1 MQYIK
6 SYISGMEFTLEEM
19 RGQLAKLKTRISAA
33 CAQAGRSRE
42 SVLLVWVS
50 KFHPAEAVENAIAL
64 GAKVFG
70 ENRVQEAESKFSE
83 RRVALDGST
92 VQCHVIG
99 PVQSNKLKKAAIVA
113 DCIHSIAS
121 MEAVEKLEKVCAALP
136 GEKVAVHPGE
146 KVAASGKTLEI
157 LFQVN
162 AGEEETKSGLD
173 VANADAFLAE
183 LERVAGACGPDGR
196 SEKFPHL
203 KFRGLMTI
211 GKNTGVAEDSREC
224 FAFLRNLQQ
233 KYLARGGVF
242 ANFDQLSMGMTGD
255 LEVAIE
261 EGSTMI
267 RVGTALFGERDYS
280 KPVNDP
286 V

>member
-1 MQYIK
+1 
-6 SYISGMEFTLEEM
+6 MEFTLDEM
-19 RGQLAKLKTRISAA
+19 REHLAALEARISEA
-33 CAQAGRSRE
+33 CKIAGRSRE
-42 SVLLVWVS
+42 SVKLVWVS
-50 KFHPAEAVENAIAL
+50 KFHPAEAVENSIAL
-64 GAKVFG
+64 GATDFG
-70 ENRVQEAESKFSE
+70 ENRVQEAELKFSE
-83 RRVALDGST
+83 PRTALDGSR
-92 VQCHVIG
+92 VRCHVIG
-99 PVQSNKLKKAAIVA
+99 PVQSNKLKKAALVA

-121 MEAVEKLEKVCAALP
+121 IEAVEKLEKVCAAAAN
-136 GEKVAVHPGE
+136 GE
-146 KVAASGKTLEI
+146 GKILDI

-173 VANADAFLAE
+173 VHEAEAFLE
-183 LERVAGACGPDGR
+183 DLEKRAGAAVDGK
-196 SEKFPHL
+196 SENFPHL
-203 KFRGLMTI
+203 RFRGLMTI

-224 FAFLRNLQQ
+224 FAFLRGLRD
-233 KYLARGGVF
+233 KFLAKGGAF
-242 ANFDQLSMGMTGD
+242 AAFDQLSMGMTGD

>member
-1 MQYIK
+1 
-6 SYISGMEFTLEEM
+6 MEFTLEEM
-19 RGQLAKLKTRISAA
+19 RSQLAKLESRISAA
-33 CAQAGRSRE
+33 CAQTGRSRE

-70 ENRVQEAESKFSE
+70 ENRVQEAESKFST
-83 RRVALDGST
+83 RLTAKDGSP

-113 DCIHSIAS
+113 DCIHSIAN
-121 MEAVEKLEKVCAALP
+121 MEAVEKLEKVCAGLP
-136 GEKVAVHPGE
+136 SENG
-146 KVAASGKTLEI
+146 AASGKTLEI

-183 LERVAGACGPDGR
+183 LEKFAGACGPDGK

-233 KYLARGGVF
+233 KYLAKGGVF

>member
-1 MQYIK
+1 
-6 SYISGMEFTLEEM
+6 MEFTLEEM
-19 RGQLAKLKTRISAA
+19 RTHLAALEARISTA
-33 CAQAGRSRE
+33 CKIAGRSRE
-42 SVLLVWVS
+42 SVKLVWVS
-50 KFHPAEAVENAIAL
+50 KFHPAEAVENAISL
-64 GAKVFG
+64 GATDFG
-70 ENRVQEAESKFSE
+70 ENRVQEAELKFSTP
-83 RRVALDGST
+83 RMALDGSR
-92 VQCHVIG
+92 VRCHVIG

-136 GEKVAVHPGE
+136 GENG
-146 KVAASGKTLEI
+146 SGKTLDI

-173 VANADAFLAE
+173 VHEAENFLNGLAARGE
-183 LERVAGACGPDGR
+183 TA
-196 SEKFPHL
+196 FPHL
-203 KFRGLMTI
+203 RFRGLMTI

-233 KYLARGGVF
+233 KFLAKGGLF

>member
-1 MQYIK
+1 
-6 SYISGMEFTLEEM
+6 MEFTLEEM
-19 RGQLAKLKTRISAA
+19 RGQLAKLETRISAA
-33 CAQAGRSRE
+33 CEKAGRSRE

-70 ENRVQEAESKFSE
+70 ENRVQEAETKFSE
-83 RRVALDGST
+83 RRMALDGST

-113 DCIHSIAS
+113 DCIHSIAN
-121 MEAVEKLEKVCAALP
+121 MEAVEKLEKVCAGLAD
-136 GEKVAVHPGE
+136 AAHPE
-146 KVAASGKTLEI
+146 GKTLEI

-183 LERVAGACGPDGR
+183 LENRGAD
-196 SEKFPHL
+196 FPHL

-242 ANFDQLSMGMTGD
+242 AAFDQLSMGMTGD

>member
-1 MQYIK
+1 
-6 SYISGMEFTLEEM
+6 MEFTLDEM
-19 RGQLAKLKTRISAA
+19 REHLAALEARIAEA
-33 CAQAGRSRE
+33 CKIAGRSRD
-42 SVLLVWVS
+42 SVKLVWVS
-50 KFHPAEAVENAIAL
+50 KFHPAEAVTNAIAL
-64 GAKVFG
+64 GATDFG
-70 ENRVQEAESKFSE
+70 ENRVQEAELKFSQPLT
-83 RRVALDGST
+83 AKDGSR
-92 VQCHVIG
+92 VRCHVIG

-121 MEAVEKLEKVCAALP
+121 IEAVEKLEKVCAALP
-136 GEKVAVHPGE
+136 GENSE
-146 KVAASGKTLEI
+146 SGAGKILDI

-173 VANADAFLAE
+173 VHEAEAFFTD
-183 LERVAGACGPDGR
+183 LEARGAAA
-196 SEKFPHL
+196 FPHL
-203 KFRGLMTI
+203 RFRGLMTI

-233 KYLARGGVF
+233 KFLAKGGVF

-280 KPVNDP
+280 KPL
-286 V
+286 

>member
-1 MQYIK
+1 
-6 SYISGMEFTLEEM
+6 MEFTLEEM
-19 RGQLAKLKTRISAA
+19 RAHLAALEARISSA
-33 CAQAGRSRE
+33 CKIAGRSRE
-42 SVLLVWVS
+42 SVKLVWVS
-50 KFHPAEAVENAIAL
+50 KFHPAEAVENAISL
-64 GAKVFG
+64 GATDFG
-70 ENRVQEAESKFSE
+70 ENRVQEAELKFSTPHT
-83 RRVALDGST
+83 ALDGSR
-92 VQCHVIG
+92 VRCHVIG

-121 MEAVEKLEKVCAALP
+121 IEAVEKLEKVCAALP
-136 GEKVAVHPGE
+136 GENGV
-146 KVAASGKTLEI
+146 GKILDI

-173 VANADAFLAE
+173 VHEAENFLNGLAARGE
-183 LERVAGACGPDGR
+183 TA
-196 SEKFPHL
+196 FPHL
-203 KFRGLMTI
+203 RFRGLMTI

-233 KYLARGGVF
+233 KFLANGGLF

>member
-1 MQYIK
+1 
-6 SYISGMEFTLEEM
+6 MEFTLEEM
-19 RGQLAKLKTRISAA
+19 REHLTALEARITEA
-33 CAQAGRSRE
+33 CKVAGRSRD
-42 SVLLVWVS
+42 SVKLVWVS
-50 KFHPAEAVENAIAL
+50 KFHPAEAVANAIAL
-64 GAKVFG
+64 GATDFG
-70 ENRVQEAESKFSE
+70 ENRVQEAELKFSQPLT
-83 RRVALDGST
+83 AKDGSR
-92 VQCHVIG
+92 VRCHVIG

-121 MEAVEKLEKVCAALP
+121 IEAVEKLEKVCAAQD
-136 GEKVAVHPGE
+136 
-146 KVAASGKTLEI
+146 KTLEI
-157 LFQVN
+157 LFQIN

-173 VANADAFLAE
+173 VHEAENFLNDLESRGANA
-183 LERVAGACGPDGR
+183 
-196 SEKFPHL
+196 FPHL
-203 KFRGLMTI
+203 RFRGLMTI

-233 KYLARGGVF
+233 KFLAKGGAF

-255 LEVAIE
+255 LVVAIE

>member
-1 MQYIK
+1 
-6 SYISGMEFTLEEM
+6 MEFTLEEM
-19 RGQLAKLKTRISAA
+19 REHLAALEARISEA
-33 CAQAGRSRE
+33 CKIAGRSRD
-42 SVLLVWVS
+42 SVKLVWVS
-50 KFHPAEAVENAIAL
+50 KFHPAEAVANAIAL
-64 GAKVFG
+64 GATDFG
-70 ENRVQEAESKFSE
+70 ENRVQEAELKFSQPLT
-83 RRVALDGST
+83 AKDGSR
-92 VQCHVIG
+92 VRCHVIG

-121 MEAVEKLEKVCAALP
+121 IEAVEKLEKVCAAQD
-136 GEKVAVHPGE
+136 KV
-146 KVAASGKTLEI
+146 LEI
-157 LFQVN
+157 LFQIN

-173 VANADAFLAE
+173 VHEAENFLNDLEARGANAY
-183 LERVAGACGPDGR
+183 
-196 SEKFPHL
+196 PHL
-203 KFRGLMTI
+203 RFRGLMTI

-233 KYLARGGVF
+233 KFLAKGGAF

-280 KPVNDP
+280 KSL
-286 V
+286 

>member
-1 MQYIK
+1 
-6 SYISGMEFTLEEM
+6 MEFTLEEM
-19 RGQLAKLKTRISAA
+19 REHLAALEVRISEA
-33 CAQAGRSRE
+33 CKIAGRGRD
-42 SVLLVWVS
+42 SVKLVWVS
-50 KFHPAEAVENAIAL
+50 KFHPAEAVANAIAL
-64 GAKVFG
+64 GATDFG
-70 ENRVQEAESKFSE
+70 ENRVQEAELKFSQPLT
-83 RRVALDGST
+83 AKDGSR
-92 VQCHVIG
+92 VRCHVIG

-121 MEAVEKLEKVCAALP
+121 IEAVEKLEKVCAAQD
-136 GEKVAVHPGE
+136 KI
-146 KVAASGKTLEI
+146 LEI
-157 LFQVN
+157 LFQIN

-173 VANADAFLAE
+173 VHEAENFLNDLEARGANA
-183 LERVAGACGPDGR
+183 
-196 SEKFPHL
+196 FPHL
-203 KFRGLMTI
+203 RFRGLMTI

-233 KYLARGGVF
+233 KFLAKGGAF
-242 ANFDQLSMGMTGD
+242 AHFDQLSMGMTGD

>member
-1 MQYIK
+1 
-6 SYISGMEFTLEEM
+6 MEFTLEEM
-19 RGQLAKLKTRISAA
+19 REHLAALEARITEA
-33 CAQAGRSRE
+33 CKVAGRSRD
-42 SVLLVWVS
+42 SVKLVWVS
-50 KFHPAEAVENAIAL
+50 KFHPAEAVANAIAL
-64 GAKVFG
+64 GATDFG
-70 ENRVQEAESKFSE
+70 ENRVQEAELKFSQPLT
-83 RRVALDGST
+83 AKDGSR
-92 VQCHVIG
+92 VRCHVIG

-121 MEAVEKLEKVCAALP
+121 IEAVEKLEKVCAAQD
-136 GEKVAVHPGE
+136 KV
-146 KVAASGKTLEI
+146 LEI
-157 LFQVN
+157 LFQIN

-173 VANADAFLAE
+173 VHEAENFLNDLESRGANA
-183 LERVAGACGPDGR
+183 
-196 SEKFPHL
+196 FPHL
-203 KFRGLMTI
+203 RFRGLMTI

-233 KYLARGGVF
+233 KFLAKGGAFV
-242 ANFDQLSMGMTGD
+242 NFDQLSMGMTGD

>member
-1 MQYIK
+1 
-6 SYISGMEFTLEEM
+6 MEFTLEEM
-19 RGQLAKLKTRISAA
+19 RGHLVTLEARIAEA
-33 CAQAGRSRE
+33 CKIAGRSRE
-42 SVLLVWVS
+42 SVKLVWVS
-50 KFHPAEAVENAIAL
+50 KFHPAEAVENAISL
-64 GAKVFG
+64 GATDFG
-70 ENRVQEAESKFSE
+70 ENRVQEAELKFSAP
-83 RRVALDGST
+83 RIAKDGSR
-92 VQCHVIG
+92 VRCHVIG

-121 MEAVEKLEKVCAALP
+121 IEAVEKLERVCAALP
-136 GEKVAVHPGE
+136 GENGA
-146 KVAASGKTLEI
+146 GKILDI

-173 VANADAFLAE
+173 VHEAETFLAD
-183 LERVAGACGPDGR
+183 LEKRAGAATDDGK
-196 SEKFPHL
+196 SENFPHL
-203 KFRGLMTI
+203 RFRGLMTI

-233 KYLARGGVF
+233 KFLAKGGAF
-242 ANFDQLSMGMTGD
+242 AKFDQLSMGMTGD

-280 KPVNDP
+280 K
-286 V
+286 

>member
-1 MQYIK
+1 
-6 SYISGMEFTLEEM
+6 MEFTLEEM
-19 RGQLAKLKTRISAA
+19 REHLAALEARISEA
-33 CAQAGRSRE
+33 CKVAGRSRE
-42 SVLLVWVS
+42 SVKLVWVS
-50 KFHPAEAVENAIAL
+50 KFHPAEAVENAISL
-64 GAKVFG
+64 GATDFG
-70 ENRVQEAESKFSE
+70 ENRVQEAELKFSE
-83 RRVALDGST
+83 PRTALNGERVR
-92 VQCHVIG
+92 CHVIG

-121 MEAVEKLEKVCAALP
+121 IEAVEKLEKVCAAQN
-136 GEKVAVHPGE
+136 KV
-146 KVAASGKTLEI
+146 LDI

-173 VANADAFLAE
+173 VHEAEAFLNDLAAK
-183 LERVAGACGPDGR
+183 AGAASDGK
-196 SEKFPHL
+196 SENFPHL
-203 KFRGLMTI
+203 RFRGLMTI
-211 GKNTGVAEDSREC
+211 GKNTGNAEDSREC

-233 KYLARGGVF
+233 KFLAKGGVF

>member
-1 MQYIK
+1 
-6 SYISGMEFTLEEM
+6 MEFTLDEM
-19 RGQLAKLKTRISAA
+19 RGHLATLEARIAEA
-33 CAQAGRSRE
+33 CKIAGRSRD
-42 SVLLVWVS
+42 SVKLVWVS
-50 KFHPAEAVENAIAL
+50 KFHPAEAVENAISL
-64 GAKVFG
+64 GATDFG
-70 ENRVQEAESKFSE
+70 ENRVQEAELKFSAP
-83 RRVALDGST
+83 RMAKDGSR
-92 VQCHVIG
+92 VRCHVIG

-121 MEAVEKLEKVCAALP
+121 IEAAEKLERVCAALP
-136 GEKVAVHPGE
+136 GTDGA
-146 KVAASGKTLEI
+146 GKILDI

-173 VANADAFLAE
+173 VHEAEAFLAD
-183 LERVAGACGPDGR
+183 LEKRAGAASADGK
-196 SEKFPHL
+196 SENFPHL
-203 KFRGLMTI
+203 RFRGLMTI

-224 FAFLRNLQQ
+224 FAFLRGLQQ
-233 KYLARGGVF
+233 KFLAKGGAF
-242 ANFDQLSMGMTGD
+242 AKFDQLSMGMTGD

-286 V
+286 A

>member
-1 MQYIK
+1 
-6 SYISGMEFTLEEM
+6 MEFTFDEM
-19 RGQLAKLKTRISAA
+19 REHLDVLEARIADA
-33 CAQAGRSRE
+33 CKVAGRSRE

-70 ENRVQEAESKFSE
+70 ENRVQEAESKFAE
-83 RRVALDGST
+83 HRFAKDGSP

-121 MEAVEKLEKVCAALP
+121 IEAVEKLEKVCAGLAASALP
-136 GEKVAVHPGE
+136 GVGN
-146 KVAASGKTLEI
+146 VAALPGDSADGKILDI

-173 VANADAFLAE
+173 VANAEAFLEE
-183 LERVAGACGPDGR
+183 LATLAGACGADGK

-203 KFRGLMTI
+203 RFRGLMTI

-224 FAFLRNLQQ
+224 FAFLRKLQQ
-233 KYLARGGVF
+233 KFRARGGVF
-242 ANFDQLSMGMTGD
+242 AKFDQLSMGMTGD

-267 RVGTALFGERDYS
+267 RVGTALFGERDYT
-280 KPVNDP
+280 KDAGK
-286 V
+286 